1 MTQGKGVQPQGKG
14 VRIEGK
20 RGMSERA
27 TAAYAPRV
35 VEGTQRHRA
44 GPQQPQS
51 VADGKNWP
59 LAAMLLAGTAA
70 LYAPLVGFILV
81 LVTLVSWQHLVV
93 AGLLAF
99 LLCFVPLFVVEV
111 RASHRQQ
118 PREVAALLNRPASTS
133 KRVRSSRLS
142 SEDALGLVRL
152 YAENES
158 PTYEEAALRW
168 LKRYIADGSPTLQNF
183 AEITASLA
191 RCASDESSA
200 PRR

>member
-133 KRVRSSRLS
+133 KRVRSSGLS
-142 SEDALGLVRL
+142 SEDALGLVPTT
-152 YAENES
+152 ENES
-158 PTYEEAALRW
+158 LTYQEAVCAASSATPPTDSDTPELRGDH
-168 LKRYIADGSPTLQNF
+168 REP
-183 AEITASLA
+183 A
-191 RCASDESSA
+191 RRASDESSA